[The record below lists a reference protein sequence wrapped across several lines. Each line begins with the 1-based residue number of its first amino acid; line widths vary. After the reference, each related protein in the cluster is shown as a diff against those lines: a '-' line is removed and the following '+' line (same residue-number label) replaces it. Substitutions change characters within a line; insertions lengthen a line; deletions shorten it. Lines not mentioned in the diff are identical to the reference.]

1 MGTFTML
8 LDTSCVHVHCG
19 SYLRV
24 NAWVPVQCYLI
35 LAIVH
40 VHFGRYLRVNGYLY
54 KVVSLAC

>member
-1 MGTFTML
+1 MGACTML

-35 LAIVH
+35 LAVVH
-40 VHFGRYLRVNGYLY
+40 VHYGSYLKVNGYLY
-54 KVVSLAC
+54 NAT